1 MARILIHEI
10 PKIMKIINNISK
22 YLLGL
27 ATIITVSS
35 CSDQMDEITSL
46 ILDRNYAPVELTAK
60 VVNKTNVKLTWVKSN
75 ADSYTIEVFQDD
87 SLTFAG
93 TPVKTITNI
102 QASDIPYTVNSLQ
115 GETNYS
121 FRVKAVTKDDASR
134 DSKWSTA
141 YVETEAENIL
151 SAVNEETDITATTVT
166 LNWPAGQTATSI
178 VATNNDSFASN
189 VITHTITAD
198 EIAAG
203 KATISGLTPETNYT
217 LKLYNTTKTRGTVK
231 VKTAIDLGGATLV
244 KAGSDLKTCIDNAN
258 DGDVLALMPGT
269 YPINTIDGN
278 MPLNK
283 SIAIKSVRYYDKAI
297 IQGGFQLNN
306 GAAHSLTQLVLDG
319 NNTTTIKYVADYKT
333 AGKFGDLTIEGC
345 DVKGYTGGV
354 YYVNIAADITNL
366 KINNSIIHNIST
378 ASDFMDCRLG
388 AIHNLT
394 FTNNT
399 VYAISCRD
407 FFRYDNK
414 ASSFPGVTPYINVDH
429 NTLDGLGSVN
439 KGVFYVRF
447 TGTSIA
453 FTNNIVSNSTGLFC
467 KFAPTSI
474 PNFSG
479 NNYYNSPNFVEAT
492 DDKTN
497 VGITVYDNTGTSYN
511 PSYADYAN
519 HDFTVK
525 SEDLKSSKT
534 GDPRW
539 IK

>member
-27 ATIITVSS
+27 VTIITVSS

-217 LKLYNTTKTRGTVK
+217 LKLYNNTKTRGTVK

-244 KAGSDLKTCIDNAN
+244 KAGNDLKTCIDNAN

-283 SIAIKSVRYYDKAI
+283 SIAIKSVRSYDKAI

-306 GAAHSLTQLVLDG
+306 GAALSLTQLVLDG
-319 NNTTTIKYVADYKT
+319 NNNTTIKYVADYKT

>member
-27 ATIITVSS
+27 VTIITVSS

-283 SIAIKSVRYYDKAI
+283 SIAIKSVRSYDKAI
-297 IQGGFQLNN
+297 IQGGFQLSN
-306 GAAHSLTQLVLDG
+306 GAALSLTQLVLDG
-319 NNTTTIKYVADYKT
+319 NNNTTIKYVADYKT

>member
-27 ATIITVSS
+27 VTIITVSS

-283 SIAIKSVRYYDKAI
+283 SIAIKSVRSYDKAI
-297 IQGGFQLNN
+297 IQGGFQLSN
-306 GAAHSLTQLVLDG
+306 GAALSLTQLVLDG
-319 NNTTTIKYVADYKT
+319 NNNTTIKYVADYKT

-497 VGITVYDNTGTSYN
+497 VGITVYDNTGTIYN

>member
-217 LKLYNTTKTRGTVK
+217 LKLYNNTKTRGTVK

-283 SIAIKSVRYYDKAI
+283 SIAIKSVRSYDKAI
-297 IQGGFQLNN
+297 IQGGFQLSN
-306 GAAHSLTQLVLDG
+306 GAALSLTQLVLDG
-319 NNTTTIKYVADYKT
+319 NNNTTIKYVADYKT

-453 FTNNIVSNSTGLFC
+453 FTNNIVSNSTGLFY

>member
-27 ATIITVSS
+27 VTIITVSS

-166 LNWPAGQTATSI
+166 LNWPAGHTATSI

-217 LKLYNTTKTRGTVK
+217 LKLYNNTKTRGTVK

-283 SIAIKSVRYYDKAI
+283 SIAIKSVRSYDKAI
-297 IQGGFQLNN
+297 IQGGFQLSN
-306 GAAHSLTQLVLDG
+306 GAALSLTQLVLDG
-319 NNTTTIKYVADYKT
+319 NNNTTIKYVADYKT

-447 TGTSIA
+447 MGTSIA

>member
-27 ATIITVSS
+27 VTIITVSS

-217 LKLYNTTKTRGTVK
+217 LKLYNNTKTRGTIK

-283 SIAIKSVRYYDKAI
+283 SIAIKSVRSYDKAI
-297 IQGGFQLNN
+297 IQGGFQLSN
-306 GAAHSLTQLVLDG
+306 GAALSLTQLVLDG
-319 NNTTTIKYVADYKT
+319 NNNTTIKYVADYKT

>member
-283 SIAIKSVRYYDKAI
+283 SIAIKSVRSYDKAI
-297 IQGGFQLNN
+297 IQGGFQLSN
-306 GAAHSLTQLVLDG
+306 GAALSLTQLVLDG
-319 NNTTTIKYVADYKT
+319 NNNTTIKYVADYKT

-447 TGTSIA
+447 MGTSIA

-497 VGITVYDNTGTSYN
+497 VGITVYDNTGTIYN

>member
-93 TPVKTITNI
+93 TPVKRITNI
-102 QASDIPYTVNSLQ
+102 QASNIPYTVNSLQ

-283 SIAIKSVRYYDKAI
+283 SIAIKSVRSYDKAI
-297 IQGGFQLNN
+297 IQGGFQLSN
-306 GAAHSLTQLVLDG
+306 GAALSLTQLVLDG
-319 NNTTTIKYVADYKT
+319 NNNTTIKYVADYKT

-447 TGTSIA
+447 MGTSIA

>member
-27 ATIITVSS
+27 VTIITVSS

-217 LKLYNTTKTRGTVK
+217 LKLYNNTKTRGTVK

-283 SIAIKSVRYYDKAI
+283 SIAIKSVRSYDKAI
-297 IQGGFQLNN
+297 IQGGFQLSN
-306 GAAHSLTQLVLDG
+306 GAALSLTQLVLDG
-319 NNTTTIKYVADYKT
+319 NNNTTIKYVADYKT

-534 GDPRW
+534 GDPSW

>member
-217 LKLYNTTKTRGTVK
+217 LKLYNNTKTRGTVK

-283 SIAIKSVRYYDKAI
+283 SIAIKSVRSYDKAI
-297 IQGGFQLNN
+297 IQGGFQLSN
-306 GAAHSLTQLVLDG
+306 GAALSLTQLVLDG
-319 NNTTTIKYVADYKT
+319 NNNTTIKYVADYKT

-366 KINNSIIHNIST
+366 KINNCIIHNIST

>member
-217 LKLYNTTKTRGTVK
+217 LKLYNNTKTRGTVK

-283 SIAIKSVRYYDKAI
+283 SIAIKSVRSYDKAI
-297 IQGGFQLNN
+297 IQGGFQLSN
-306 GAAHSLTQLVLDG
+306 GAALSLTQLVLDG
-319 NNTTTIKYVADYKT
+319 NNNTTIKYVADYKT

-497 VGITVYDNTGTSYN
+497 VGITVYDNTGTIYN

>member
-217 LKLYNTTKTRGTVK
+217 LKLYNNTKTRGTVK

-283 SIAIKSVRYYDKAI
+283 SIAIKSVRSYDKAI
-297 IQGGFQLNN
+297 IPGGFQLSN
-306 GAAHSLTQLVLDG
+306 GAALSLTQLVLDG
-319 NNTTTIKYVADYKT
+319 NNNTTIKYVADYKT

>member
-102 QASDIPYTVNSLQ
+102 QASNIPYTVNSLQ

-283 SIAIKSVRYYDKAI
+283 SIAIKSVRSYDKAI

-306 GAAHSLTQLVLDG
+306 GAALSLTQLVLDG
-319 NNTTTIKYVADYKT
+319 NNNTTIKYVADYKT

-511 PSYADYAN
+511 PSYADYTN

>member
-75 ADSYTIEVFQDD
+75 ADSYTIEVFLDD

-203 KATISGLTPETNYT
+203 RATISGLTPETNYT

-283 SIAIKSVRYYDKAI
+283 SIAIKSVRSYDKAI
-297 IQGGFQLNN
+297 IQGGFQLSN
-306 GAAHSLTQLVLDG
+306 GAALSLTQLVLDG
-319 NNTTTIKYVADYKT
+319 NNNTTIKYVADYKT

>member
-27 ATIITVSS
+27 VTIITVSS
-35 CSDQMDEITSL
+35 CSAQMDEITSL

-217 LKLYNTTKTRGTVK
+217 LKLYNNTKTRGTVK

-283 SIAIKSVRYYDKAI
+283 SIAIKSVRSYDKAI
-297 IQGGFQLNN
+297 IQGGFQLSN
-306 GAAHSLTQLVLDG
+306 GAALSLTQLVLDG
-319 NNTTTIKYVADYKT
+319 NNNTTIKYVADYKT

>member
-1 MARILIHEI
+1 
-10 PKIMKIINNISK
+10 MKIINNISK

-27 ATIITVSS
+27 ATIVAVSS
-35 CSDQMDEITSL
+35 CSDPMDEITSL

-60 VVNKTNVKLTWVKSN
+60 VVNKTNVKLTWEKSN

-93 TPVKTITNI
+93 TPVKTITGVL
-102 QASDIPYTVNSLQ
+102 ASAIPYTVSNLQ
-115 GETNYS
+115 GETKYS
-121 FRVKAVTKDDASR
+121 FRIKAITKDDSSK

-141 YVETEAENIL
+141 YAQTDPENIL
-151 SAVNEETDITATTVT
+151 SGVNEETDITATTVT
-166 LNWPAGQTATSI
+166 LKWPAGQTATSI
-178 VATNNDSFASN
+178 VATENGSFASN
-189 VITHTITAD
+189 VISHTVTAD

-203 KATISGLTPETNYT
+203 TATISGLSPETSYT
-217 LKLYNTTKTRGTVK
+217 IKLYNNTKTRGTVS

-244 KAGSDLKTCIDNAN
+244 KAGSDLKTCIDNAK

-283 SIAIKSVRYYDKAI
+283 SIAIKSVRSYDKAI
-297 IQGGFQLNN
+297 IQGGFQLSD
-306 GAAHSLTQLVLDG
+306 GAALGLTQLVLDG
-319 NNTTTIKYVADYKT
+319 TNNTTIKYVADYKT

-345 DVKGYTGGV
+345 EVKGYTGGI
-354 YYVNIAADITNL
+354 YYVNVASDITNL

-378 ASDFMDCRLG
+378 ASDFLDCRAG
-388 AIHNLT
+388 VIHNLT

-414 ASSFPGVTPYINVDH
+414 ASSFPGVTPYISVDH
-429 NTLDGLGSVN
+429 NTLDGLASVN
-439 KGVFYVRF
+439 KGAFYVRY
-447 TGTSIA
+447 TGTTIA
-453 FTNNIVSNSTGLFC
+453 FTNNIVSNSTGVFC
-467 KFAPTSI
+467 KFATTII
-474 PNFSG
+474 PSFSG
-479 NNYYNSPNFVEAT
+479 NNYYNSPNFVLAT

-525 SEDLKSSKT
+525 SDDLKSSKT

>member
-27 ATIITVSS
+27 VTIITVSS

-102 QASDIPYTVNSLQ
+102 QASDIPYTINSLQ

-283 SIAIKSVRYYDKAI
+283 SIAIKSVRSYDKAI
-297 IQGGFQLNN
+297 IQGGFQLSN
-306 GAAHSLTQLVLDG
+306 GAALSLTQLVLDG
-319 NNTTTIKYVADYKT
+319 NNNTTIKYVADYKT

-447 TGTSIA
+447 MGTSIA

>member
-278 MPLNK
+278 MSLNK
-283 SIAIKSVRYYDKAI
+283 SIAIKSVRSYDKAI
-297 IQGGFQLNN
+297 IQGGFQLSN
-306 GAAHSLTQLVLDG
+306 GAALSLTQLVLDG
-319 NNTTTIKYVADYKT
+319 NNNTTIKYVADYKT

-447 TGTSIA
+447 MGTSIA

>member
-27 ATIITVSS
+27 VTIITVSS

-102 QASDIPYTVNSLQ
+102 QASNIPYTVNSLQ

-217 LKLYNTTKTRGTVK
+217 LKLYNNTKTRGTVK

-283 SIAIKSVRYYDKAI
+283 SIAIKSVRSYDKAI
-297 IQGGFQLNN
+297 IQGGFQLSN
-306 GAAHSLTQLVLDG
+306 GAALSLTQLVLDG
-319 NNTTTIKYVADYKT
+319 NNNTTIKYVADYKT

-447 TGTSIA
+447 MGTSIA

>member
-217 LKLYNTTKTRGTVK
+217 LKLYNNTKTRGTVK

-283 SIAIKSVRYYDKAI
+283 SIAIKSVRSYDKAI
-297 IQGGFQLNN
+297 IQGGFQLSN
-306 GAAHSLTQLVLDG
+306 GAALSLTQLVLDG
-319 NNTTTIKYVADYKT
+319 NNNTTIKYVADYKT

-511 PSYADYAN
+511 PSYADYTN

>member
-217 LKLYNTTKTRGTVK
+217 LKLYNNTKTRGTVK

-283 SIAIKSVRYYDKAI
+283 SIAIKSVRSYDKAI

-306 GAAHSLTQLVLDG
+306 GAALSLTQLVLDG
-319 NNTTTIKYVADYKT
+319 NNNTTIKYVADYKT

-497 VGITVYDNTGTSYN
+497 VGITVYDNTGTIYN

>member
-217 LKLYNTTKTRGTVK
+217 LKLYNNTKTRGTVK

-283 SIAIKSVRYYDKAI
+283 SIAIKSVRSYDKAI

-306 GAAHSLTQLVLDG
+306 GAALSLTQLVLDG
-319 NNTTTIKYVADYKT
+319 NNNTTIKYVADYKT

>member
-283 SIAIKSVRYYDKAI
+283 SIAIKSVRSYDKAI
-297 IQGGFQLNN
+297 IQGGFQLSN
-306 GAAHSLTQLVLDG
+306 GAALSLTQLVLDG
-319 NNTTTIKYVADYKT
+319 NNNTTIKYVADYKT

>member
-27 ATIITVSS
+27 VTIITVSS

-217 LKLYNTTKTRGTVK
+217 LKLYNNTKTRGTVK

-244 KAGSDLKTCIDNAN
+244 KAGNDLKICIDNAN

-283 SIAIKSVRYYDKAI
+283 SIAIKSVRSYDKAI
-297 IQGGFQLNN
+297 IQGGFQLSN
-306 GAAHSLTQLVLDG
+306 GAALSLTQLVLDG
-319 NNTTTIKYVADYKT
+319 NNNTTIKYVADYKT

-447 TGTSIA
+447 MGTSIA

>member
-27 ATIITVSS
+27 VTIITVSS

-283 SIAIKSVRYYDKAI
+283 SIAIKSVRSYDKAI
-297 IQGGFQLNN
+297 IQGGFQLSN
-306 GAAHSLTQLVLDG
+306 GAALSLTQLVLDG
-319 NNTTTIKYVADYKT
+319 NNNTTIKYVADYKT

-447 TGTSIA
+447 MGTSIA

-497 VGITVYDNTGTSYN
+497 VGITVYDNTGTIYN

>member
-27 ATIITVSS
+27 IAIISVSS

-60 VVNKTNVKLTWVKSN
+60 VVNKTNVKLTWTNSN

-93 TPVKTITNI
+93 TPVETISDVK
-102 QASDIPYTVNSLQ
+102 ASDIPYTVSNLQ
-115 GETNYS
+115 GETKYS
-121 FRVKAVTKDDASR
+121 FRVKAVTKDDSSR
-134 DSKWSTA
+134 DSKWSTVYA
-141 YVETEAENIL
+141 ETDAENIF
-151 SAVNEETDITATTVT
+151 SSVNEETDITATTVT

-178 VATNNDSFASN
+178 VATNDDSFASN
-189 VITHTITAD
+189 VITHTVTAD

-217 LKLYNTTKTRGTVK
+217 IKLYNTTKTRGTVK

-244 KAGSDLKTCIDNAN
+244 KAGSDLKTYIDNAK

-269 YPINTIDGN
+269 YPINTTDGN

-283 SIAIKSVRYYDKAI
+283 SIAIKSVRSYDKAI
-297 IQGGFQLNN
+297 IQGGFQLSD
-306 GAAHSLTQLVLDG
+306 GAALSLTQLVLDG
-319 NNTTTIKYVADYKT
+319 NNNTTIKYVADYKT

-345 DVKGYTGGV
+345 EVKGYTGGV
-354 YYVNIAADITNL
+354 YYVNVAADITNL
-366 KINNSIIHNIST
+366 KINNCIIHNIST
-378 ASDFMDCRLG
+378 ASDFLDCRAG

-447 TGTSIA
+447 TGTAIA

-467 KFAPTSI
+467 KFAPISI

-497 VGITVYDNTGTSYN
+497 VGITVYDNTGTSYD
-511 PSYADYAN
+511 PSYTDYAN

-525 SEDLKSSKT
+525 SEDLKSLKT

>member
-203 KATISGLTPETNYT
+203 RATISGLTPETNYT
-217 LKLYNTTKTRGTVK
+217 LKLYNNTKTRGTVK

-283 SIAIKSVRYYDKAI
+283 SIAIKSVRSYDKAI

-306 GAAHSLTQLVLDG
+306 GAALSLTQLVLDG
-319 NNTTTIKYVADYKT
+319 NNNTTIKYVADYKT

>member
-27 ATIITVSS
+27 VTIITVSS

-217 LKLYNTTKTRGTVK
+217 LKLYNNTKTRGTVK

-244 KAGSDLKTCIDNAN
+244 KAGNDLKTCIDNAN

-283 SIAIKSVRYYDKAI
+283 SIAIKSVRSYDKAI
-297 IQGGFQLNN
+297 IQGGFQLSN
-306 GAAHSLTQLVLDG
+306 GAALSLTQLVLDG
-319 NNTTTIKYVADYKT
+319 NNNTTIKYVADYKT

-447 TGTSIA
+447 MGTSIA

>member
-283 SIAIKSVRYYDKAI
+283 SIAIKSVRSYDKAI
-297 IQGGFQLNN
+297 IQGGFQLSN
-306 GAAHSLTQLVLDG
+306 GAALSLTQLVLDG
-319 NNTTTIKYVADYKT
+319 NNHTTIKYVADYKT

-447 TGTSIA
+447 MGTSIA

>member
-217 LKLYNTTKTRGTVK
+217 IKLYNNTKTRGTVK

-283 SIAIKSVRYYDKAI
+283 SIAIKSVRSYDKAI
-297 IQGGFQLNN
+297 IQGGFQLSN
-306 GAAHSLTQLVLDG
+306 GAALSLTQLVLDG
-319 NNTTTIKYVADYKT
+319 NNNTTIKYVADYKT

>member
-27 ATIITVSS
+27 VTIITVSS

-217 LKLYNTTKTRGTVK
+217 LKLYNNTKTRGTVK

-283 SIAIKSVRYYDKAI
+283 SIAIKSVRSYDKAI
-297 IQGGFQLNN
+297 IQGGFQLSN
-306 GAAHSLTQLVLDG
+306 GAALSLTQLVLDG
-319 NNTTTIKYVADYKT
+319 NNNTTIKYVADYKT

-447 TGTSIA
+447 MGTSIA

>member
-27 ATIITVSS
+27 VTIITVSS

-244 KAGSDLKTCIDNAN
+244 KAGNDLKTCIDNAN

-283 SIAIKSVRYYDKAI
+283 SIAIKSVRSYDKAI
-297 IQGGFQLNN
+297 IQGGFQLSN
-306 GAAHSLTQLVLDG
+306 GAALSLTQLVLDG
-319 NNTTTIKYVADYKT
+319 NNNTTIKYVADYKT

>member
-102 QASDIPYTVNSLQ
+102 QASNIPYTVNSLQ

-217 LKLYNTTKTRGTVK
+217 LKLYNNTKTRGTVK

-283 SIAIKSVRYYDKAI
+283 SIAIKSVRSYDKAI
-297 IQGGFQLNN
+297 IQGGFQLSN
-306 GAAHSLTQLVLDG
+306 GAALSLTQLVLDG
-319 NNTTTIKYVADYKT
+319 NNNTTIKYVADYKT

-447 TGTSIA
+447 MGTSIA

-497 VGITVYDNTGTSYN
+497 VGITVYDNTGTIYN

>member
-283 SIAIKSVRYYDKAI
+283 SIAIKSVRSYDKAI

-306 GAAHSLTQLVLDG
+306 GAALSLTQLVLDG
-319 NNTTTIKYVADYKT
+319 NNNTTIKYVADYKT

-467 KFAPTSI
+467 KFVPTSI

>member
-217 LKLYNTTKTRGTVK
+217 LKLYNNTKTRGTVK

-283 SIAIKSVRYYDKAI
+283 SIAIKSVRSYDKAI

-306 GAAHSLTQLVLDG
+306 GAALSLTQLVLDG
-319 NNTTTIKYVADYKT
+319 NNNTTIKYVADYKT

-447 TGTSIA
+447 MGTSIA

>member
-102 QASDIPYTVNSLQ
+102 QASNIPYTVNSLQ

-151 SAVNEETDITATTVT
+151 TAVNEETDITATTVT

-217 LKLYNTTKTRGTVK
+217 LKLYNNTKTRGTVK

-283 SIAIKSVRYYDKAI
+283 SIAIKSVRSYDKAI
-297 IQGGFQLNN
+297 IQGGFQLSN
-306 GAAHSLTQLVLDG
+306 GAALSLTQLVLDG
-319 NNTTTIKYVADYKT
+319 NNNTTIKYVADYKT

-497 VGITVYDNTGTSYN
+497 VGITVYDNTGTIYN

>member
-217 LKLYNTTKTRGTVK
+217 LKLYNNTKTRGTVK

-283 SIAIKSVRYYDKAI
+283 SIAIKSVRSYDKAI

-306 GAAHSLTQLVLDG
+306 GAALSLTQLVLDG
-319 NNTTTIKYVADYKT
+319 NNNTTIKYVADYKT

-467 KFAPTSI
+467 KFVPTSI

>member
-217 LKLYNTTKTRGTVK
+217 LKLYHTTKTRGTVK

-283 SIAIKSVRYYDKAI
+283 SIAIKSVRSYDKAI

-306 GAAHSLTQLVLDG
+306 GAALSLTQLVLDG
-319 NNTTTIKYVADYKT
+319 NNNTTIKYVADYKT
-333 AGKFGDLTIEGC
+333 ADKFGDLTIEGC

>member
-217 LKLYNTTKTRGTVK
+217 LKLYNNTKTRGTIK

-283 SIAIKSVRYYDKAI
+283 SIAIKSVRSYDKAI
-297 IQGGFQLNN
+297 IQGGFQLSN
-306 GAAHSLTQLVLDG
+306 GAALSLTQLVLDG
-319 NNTTTIKYVADYKT
+319 NNNTTIKYVADYKT

-366 KINNSIIHNIST
+366 KINNCIIHNIST

-447 TGTSIA
+447 MGTSIA

>member
-217 LKLYNTTKTRGTVK
+217 IKLYNTTKTRGTVK

-283 SIAIKSVRYYDKAI
+283 SIAIKSVRSYDKAI

-306 GAAHSLTQLVLDG
+306 GAALSLTQLVLDG
-319 NNTTTIKYVADYKT
+319 NNNTTIKYVADYKT

-511 PSYADYAN
+511 PSYADYTN